1 MRNLLT
7 YQQLLYAVFE
17 TITHLGEA
25 KGALI
30 TAQRDNLINNRNDRE
45 KELVKTTIEDIE
57 WLMSKL
63 GDFEYTLKEDII
75 EIVDDGSCYNS
86 ECIKRKPKPIN
97 TNKE

>member
-1 MRNLLT
+1 MRDFLT
-7 YQQLLYAVFE
+7 YQQLLYATSE

-30 TAQRDNLINNRNDRE
+30 TAQRDNLINNRNDQD

-63 GDFEYTLKEDII
+63 GDFECTLKEDII
-75 EIVDDGSCYNS
+75 EIVDGSECYNE
-86 ECIKRKPKPIN
+86 ECARRNPSPIN
-97 TNKE
+97 TTEE